1 MRLKKLLFVSFAL
14 IMMSMW
20 NPVIT
25 DAEESSALN
34 IVTNENKIIFK
45 LDNLKPGDI
54 AKRELAVQNRSK
66 DDFTYRSDSKFIG
79 GSEELYHEFI
89 LEIADSSKTLFSGK
103 MKDFEGLDPRYLK
116 ALHEETLLFAVE
128 FPSHL
133 GNEFQG
139 KGFEVQIR
147 FFAEGQTESPQE
159 PNEPNEPETPANP
172 NEPIDPEQQR
182 PIPSDDL
189 GSTPTDGQILPDTAT
204 NIFNYLVWGV
214 VFIALGFIML
224 KALNNRKV
232 TVNN

>member
-1 MRLKKLLFVSFAL
+1 
-14 IMMSMW
+14 MSMW
-20 NPVIT
+20 NPLIT
-25 DAEESSALN
+25 SAEELSGLN
-34 IVTNENKIIFK
+34 IVTNESKIIFK

-54 AKRELAVQNRSK
+54 AKRELTVQNRSK
-66 DDFTYRSDSKFIG
+66 EDFTYTSDSTFTG
-79 GSEELYHEFI
+79 GSEELYNEFT

-103 MKDFEGLDPRYLK
+103 MKDFDRLDPRYLK
-116 ALHEETLLFAVE
+116 SLHEEALLFSVE

-147 FFAEGQTESPQE
+147 FFAEGQTDNPQE
-159 PNEPNEPETPANP
+159 PNEPQEPETPANP
-172 NEPIDPEQQR
+172 NEPVDPNDPEPQR

-189 GSTPTDGQILPDTAT
+189 DSAPTDGQILPDTAT

-214 VFIALGFIML
+214 VFIALGLIIL
-224 KALNNRKV
+224 KALKNRRV